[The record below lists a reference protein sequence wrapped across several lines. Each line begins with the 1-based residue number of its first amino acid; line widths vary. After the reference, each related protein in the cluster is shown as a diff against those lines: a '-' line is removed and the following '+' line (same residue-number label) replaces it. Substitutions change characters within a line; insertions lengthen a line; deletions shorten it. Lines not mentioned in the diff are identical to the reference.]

1 MTKLEELI
9 KELCPNGVEYKT
21 VGDVCDTITDY
32 TAAGSFADIA
42 KNVKYIT
49 DSIGFAQLVRT
60 TDLKNSFSNNNRFV
74 YVDEHAFRYLWRVNL
89 NAEALIMP
97 NVGNCGEV
105 YYITEKI
112 FPHEHNVL
120 GPNAI
125 LVKSSFVNIRFL
137 YHLFLTNEFQGSLA
151 KIVSPAGQTKFNK
164 TNFKEIK
171 IPVPPIPVQE
181 EIVRILDSFTE
192 LAAELTA
199 ELTARKKQ
207 YEYYRDS
214 LLTISNEKIAMSRL
228 DSIAKFTYGYT
239 DKAKDSGSVRFIRI
253 TDISDNG
260 TLNPNDAKFIDL
272 TDESK
277 KYLLHKG
284 DIVMARTG
292 ATFGKTL
299 YVPDDTPSVYAS
311 FLIKITLDNSKI
323 SNRFYWHFAQS
334 NLYWEQANKL
344 VSAGGQPQFNASA
357 VGRVL
362 VPVPPLETQN
372 KIVQILDNFDSI
384 CSDLKIGL
392 PAEIEAR
399 TKQYEYYRDK
409 LLSFKETPTYEQKKE
424 ISKTE

>member
-9 KELCPNGVEYKT
+9 KEMCPNGVEYKT
-21 VGDVCDTITDY
+21 VGNVSHVERGTRITKKDLIDDGQYVVISGGTSPMGRYNKYNRNPNTITVSSYGQAGYVDLVTTYFWANDVCLCI
-32 TAAGSFADIA
+32 FPQNMII
-42 KNVKYIT
+42 NKY
-49 DSIGFAQLVRT
+49 LYYC
-60 TDLKNSFSNNNRFV
+60 LKNKQ
-74 YVDEHAFRYLWRVNL
+74 EYLYSKTTKAIPDHLPTDV
-89 NAEALIMP
+89 LI
-97 NVGNCGEV
+97 E
-105 YYITEKI
+105 
-112 FPHEHNVL
+112 L
-120 GPNAI
+120 
-125 LVKSSFVNIRFL
+125 S
-137 YHLFLTNEFQGSLA
+137 
-151 KIVSPAGQTKFNK
+151 
-164 TNFKEIK
+164 

-260 TLNPNDAKFIDL
+260 ILNPNDAKFIDL

-372 KIVQILDNFDSI
+372 KIVQVLDNFDSI

-399 TKQYEYYRDK
+399 RKQYEYYRDL
-409 LLSFKETPTYEQKKE
+409 LLSFASDCSQSVSVERERE
-424 ISKTE
+424 RERERESERESRGRAER